1 MFDVSFG
8 ELLLILIVGLLVF
21 GPEKLPHAVRTASLW
36 MGRIRRSFNQMRA
49 DIEREVGVDEFKRDL
64 HNQQILDSLRDVK
77 KDLTDAQHDVDKLTY
92 DLDRSIREN
101 VLVERAQAEVDSAYA
116 AIPSDDF
123 KHSDASA
130 SAQALDE
137 QTRDIENSVQAQ
149 STEPVQIAA
158 HAVDEKTTQRS

>member
-49 DIEREVGVDEFKRDL
+49 EIEREVGVEEFKRDL
-64 HNQQILDSLRDVK
+64 HNQQILDSLREVK
-77 KDLTDAQHDVDKLTY
+77 DDLTGAQRDADKLAY

-101 VLVERAQAEVDSAYA
+101 VLVEQTPEKDSAHA
-116 AIPSDDF
+116 AIPNDDF
-123 KHSDASA
+123 KHSDSSA
-130 SAQALDE
+130 AAQALE
-137 QTRDIENSVQAQ
+137 AQTHDIEHSVQAQ
-149 STEPVQIAA
+149 NSEPAQLAA
-158 HAVDEKTTQRS
+158 HTADDKTAQRPS